1 MGRLSAY
8 VIRRFHAWDAP
19 SRFAL
24 LTALGLLLVTLLMIA
39 FGSQNLRQPALM
51 GFIGLIIVIQVIF
64 MWGNRGMVT
73 PFTQAQRYYLA
84 ENFESARQVLENL
97 NVNGKADAQSLTLL
111 GNIYRQLGM
120 LDESEEVL
128 TKALDLRPLDHF
140 PLYGIGRTLLVKG
153 QYHQA
158 VDKIKLALD
167 AGAPPIIQFD
177 LGEALYRL
185 GKLDQARLVL
195 TAATDISQE
204 PHRALMSQYL
214 LYRLGVGQ
222 PPASD
227 LVALGL
233 PYWHDNAIRFQ
244 ETPYGQMLAD
254 DIQQLQAFMEENKC

>member
-8 VIRRFHAWDAP
+8 VIRSFRSWDVP

-24 LTALGLLLVTLLMIA
+24 LTALGLMFVTLLMLA
-39 FGSQNLRQPALM
+39 FGPQNLRQPSLI
-51 GFIGLIIVIQVIF
+51 GFIGLIIAIQLIF

-84 ENFESARQVLENL
+84 EDFGSARQILENL
-97 NVNGKADAQSLTLL
+97 NVNGKPDSQSLTLL
-111 GNIYRQLGM
+111 GNTYRQLGM
-120 LDESEEVL
+120 LNESEEVL
-128 TKALDLRPLDHF
+128 TKALDLRPSDHF

-153 QYHQA
+153 QYAQA
-158 VDKIKLALD
+158 ADKIKQALD

-177 LGEALYRL
+177 LGEVLYRL
-185 GKLDQARLVL
+185 EKMDQARLVL
-195 TAATDISQE
+195 LAVTDVAQE
-204 PHRALMSQYL
+204 PHRALMLRYL

-222 PPASD
+222 PPTSD

-233 PYWHDNAIRFQ
+233 PYWQDNAIRFQ

-254 DIQQLQAFMEENKC
+254 DIQHMQAFMEER

>member
-8 VIRRFHAWDAP
+8 VIRRFRAWDAP

-24 LTALGLLLVTLLMIA
+24 ITALGLLFVTLLMLA
-39 FGSQNLRQPALM
+39 FGPQNLRLPALV
-51 GFIGLIIVIQVIF
+51 GLIGLMIVLQLIF

-84 ENFESARQVLENL
+84 EDFESARQVLESL
-97 NVNGKADAQSLTLL
+97 IASRKVDAQALTLL
-111 GNIYRQLGM
+111 GNTYRQLGM
-120 LDESEEVL
+120 LDESEDVL

-153 QYHQA
+153 QYAQA
-158 VDKIKLALD
+158 AEKIKQALD
-167 AGAPPIIQFD
+167 AGAPPIIQLD

-185 GKLDQARLVL
+185 ENTDQARLVL
-195 TAATDISQE
+195 TAATNVSQE
-204 PHRALMSQYL
+204 PHRVLMSQYL

-222 PPASD
+222 SPTSD
-227 LVALGL
+227 LVAIGL
-233 PYWHDNAIRFQ
+233 PYWQENAIRFQ

-254 DIQQLQAFMEENKC
+254 DIQQMQAFMEEQ

>member
-8 VIRRFHAWDAP
+8 VIGRFRAWDAP

-24 LTALGLLLVTLLMIA
+24 ITALVLLFLILLMLA
-39 FGSQNLRQPALM
+39 FGPQNLRQPAFV

-84 ENFESARQVLENL
+84 EDFGSARQILESL
-97 NVNGKADAQSLTLL
+97 NVNGKVDAQALTLL
-111 GNIYRQLGM
+111 GNTYRQLGM

-128 TKALDLRPLDHF
+128 TKALDIRPSDHF

-153 QYHQA
+153 QYAQA
-158 VDKIKLALD
+158 ADKIKQALD
-167 AGAPPIIQFD
+167 AGAPPIIQLD

-185 GKLDQARLVL
+185 EKMDEARHVL
-195 TAATDISQE
+195 TVARDVSQE

-214 LYRLGVGQ
+214 LFRLGVGQ
-222 PPASD
+222 PPTID
-227 LVALGL
+227 LVAAGL
-233 PYWHDNAIRFQ
+233 AYWQENAIRFQ

-254 DIQQLQAFMEENKC
+254 DIQHMQAFTEER